1 MFYSSAITTLWKPQ
15 ERSSMTSMFKKLL
28 TAVALLIVVF
38 VSSSPASTPQPPAT
52 PRDYVVDLAGVIP
65 EEVQARLNAYLK
77 ELEQKTTAQVLVLT
91 VQSLDGQ
98 SIEEFAFKTKE
109 QWKLGQK
116 GKDNGVLIVVAVKD
130 RKYRL
135 EIGYGLESVLP
146 DSLVGSIGREYLVPY
161 FRKGDYGAGVYAAT
175 LAVANTIASDQGVQ
189 ISGMPGMAAQP
200 RTVPGDKPL
209 GAFQTIMVVAFI
221 VIALI
226 LFITHPRQCFL
237 IMLASQMMGGR
248 GGWSGGDGGF
258 GGGGSFGGGGGGSG
272 GGGGASGGW

>member
-1 MFYSSAITTLWKPQ
+1 
-15 ERSSMTSMFKKLL
+15 MTFTFKKLF
-28 TAVALLIVVF
+28 TAVFLLITIF
-38 VSSSPASTPQPPAT
+38 AVSALGSTPQPPAI
-52 PRDYVVDLAGVIP
+52 PRDYVVDLAGVVPQEI
-65 EEVQARLNAYLK
+65 QARLNAYLR
-77 ELEQKTTAQVLVLT
+77 ELEEKTTAQVLVLT

-98 SIEEFAFKTKE
+98 SIEEFAFNTKE

-116 GKDNGVLIVVAVKD
+116 GKDNGVLIVVSVKD

-146 DSLVGSIGREYLVPY
+146 DSMVGSIGREYLVPY
-161 FRKGDYGAGVYAAT
+161 FRKGDYGSGIYAA
-175 LAVANTIASDQGVQ
+175 AVVVANTIASHEGVE
-189 ISGMPGMAAQP
+189 ISGMPAVRQTRGVYTGRP
-200 RTVPGDKPL
+200 F
-209 GAFQTIMVVAFI
+209 GAFQTVVVIGFI
-221 VIALI
+221 VVALI

-237 IMLASQMMGGR
+237 ILLASQMGGGR